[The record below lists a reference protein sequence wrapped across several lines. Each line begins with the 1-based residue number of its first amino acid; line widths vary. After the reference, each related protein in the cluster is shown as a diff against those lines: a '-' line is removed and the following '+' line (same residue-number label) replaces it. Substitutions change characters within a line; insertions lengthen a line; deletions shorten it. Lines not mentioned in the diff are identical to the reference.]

1 MLNFYQIYEKNYHYS
16 LSLFAHVWG
25 MGLLKIHMQIKENIS
40 KIFIKN
46 EQ

>member
-1 MLNFYQIYEKNYHYS
+1 MLIFYQIYKKK

-40 KIFIKN
+40 QIFIKN